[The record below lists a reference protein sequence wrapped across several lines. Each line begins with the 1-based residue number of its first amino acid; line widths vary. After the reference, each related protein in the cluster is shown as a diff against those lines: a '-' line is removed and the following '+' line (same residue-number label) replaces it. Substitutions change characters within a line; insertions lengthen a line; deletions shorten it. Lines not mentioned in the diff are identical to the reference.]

1 VSAPITSSIPPEESN
16 SDLSAPVTGCSEY
29 EDVLAQGYRTLRFPS
44 ALEMRYLRDRDSA
57 RLSLILKGT
66 ILLAALNCVM
76 LVPEWFMVP
85 DQMGVALAWRMLV
98 MVPMCIAAMLCL
110 KRLGREAR
118 EAVVLFLEVATGGIA
133 CYLCVAS
140 KAPLAPDYLVVLC
153 AVILFN
159 GGVTRTRFWMSVVSA
174 AMVLVMFSAGV
185 CLVPDPPVAILFSS
199 AVVMLASVVFALFGS
214 YRSEYEDRANWLV
227 SQHHELLQ
235 EEVIHSNQ
243 KLDRLSRFDPL
254 TDLANRRHF
263 DEFLAQVWSRA
274 QHDGEEVALL
284 MIDIDHFKKYNDR
297 YGHAQG
303 DACIQAVAKALRG
316 HLRQPE
322 DLIARYGGEEFVAV
336 LPGASVAR
344 AVAAAE
350 KMRHGVLDLKLA
362 HEASPDLKQV
372 TLSIGV
378 ACMRADGV
386 HASPD
391 GLIAA
396 ADAALYSAKASG
408 RNAVVV
414 SNQQTVDAHPP
425 TGKLALVAPAT
436 PVASTSPDPAQDALD
451 EARNDIERAWSPL
464 RFPPLLEQQF
474 ERDGASARMTYFSIC
489 GVVSLVIFFGFLVT
503 DYLLAGDVFWLAV
516 KVRMGLFAPIALTL
530 LGMVLFGREWVLRT
544 WSHRMKE
551 GMVVFSGVVAAA
563 SLGYIASASH
573 LATSQLYHVGLAVVI
588 AYGNL
593 VQRLRFWYAV
603 VFSALVVAIHI
614 VGLLTLP
621 TYNTD
626 LTIPLL
632 AMILSAAAFTL
643 MANYALERDERRL
656 YLLRLSQ
663 QHVLKQLEYV
673 RFRLQSMSR
682 VDSLTGLFNR
692 RHFHDYLQQVWQRAQ
707 HGGDDVA
714 IIMLDVDHFK
724 LFNDRYGHQA
734 GDDCLAMVAQAMRDC
749 LRRPGDMVA
758 RFGGEEF
765 IAVLPQTDLGTA
777 QAVAERVR
785 QAVAS
790 LHIPHEASSAA
801 DVVTVSVGVAASA
814 VQLGHMTGD
823 LIKAADDAL
832 YRAKRDG
839 RNRVMASRDLYEVQ
853 PFSIAEGCHT
863 TVA

>member
-1 VSAPITSSIPPEESN
+1 
-16 SDLSAPVTGCSEY
+16 
-29 EDVLAQGYRTLRFPS
+29 
-44 ALEMRYLRDRDSA
+44 
-57 RLSLILKGT
+57 
-66 ILLAALNCVM
+66 
-76 LVPEWFMVP
+76 
-85 DQMGVALAWRMLV
+85 
-98 MVPMCIAAMLCL
+98 
-110 KRLGREAR
+110 
-118 EAVVLFLEVATGGIA
+118 
-133 CYLCVAS
+133 
-140 KAPLAPDYLVVLC
+140 
-153 AVILFN
+153 
-159 GGVTRTRFWMSVVSA
+159 
-174 AMVLVMFSAGV
+174 
-185 CLVPDPPVAILFSS
+185 
-199 AVVMLASVVFALFGS
+199 
-214 YRSEYEDRANWLV
+214 
-227 SQHHELLQ
+227 
-235 EEVIHSNQ
+235 
-243 KLDRLSRFDPL
+243 
-254 TDLANRRHF
+254 
-263 DEFLAQVWSRA
+263 
-274 QHDGEEVALL
+274 
-284 MIDIDHFKKYNDR
+284 
-297 YGHAQG
+297 
-303 DACIQAVAKALRG
+303 
-316 HLRQPE
+316 
-322 DLIARYGGEEFVAV
+322 
-336 LPGASVAR
+336 
-344 AVAAAE
+344 
-350 KMRHGVLDLKLA
+350 
-362 HEASPDLKQV
+362 
-372 TLSIGV
+372 
-378 ACMRADGV
+378 
-386 HASPD
+386 
-391 GLIAA
+391 
-396 ADAALYSAKASG
+396 
-408 RNAVVV
+408 
-414 SNQQTVDAHPP
+414 
-425 TGKLALVAPAT
+425 
-436 PVASTSPDPAQDALD
+436 
-451 EARNDIERAWSPL
+451 
-464 RFPPLLEQQF
+464 
-474 ERDGASARMTYFSIC
+474 
-489 GVVSLVIFFGFLVT
+489 
-503 DYLLAGDVFWLAV
+503 
-516 KVRMGLFAPIALTL
+516 
-530 LGMVLFGREWVLRT
+530 
-544 WSHRMKE
+544 
-551 GMVVFSGVVAAA
+551 
-563 SLGYIASASH
+563 
-573 LATSQLYHVGLAVVI
+573 
-588 AYGNL
+588 
-593 VQRLRFWYAV
+593 
-603 VFSALVVAIHI
+603 VVAIHI